1 MPWLLTAYQK
11 FKLDSVT
18 RLCLTPLQVMFQ
30 LQRGPM
36 LGGIVGH
43 SDERALLH
51 ATFLAATAPT
61 ALLMIAPQLYLQ
73 SADTASFTQMP
84 ALDLAL
90 QPGGLLNN
98 IMSLQTYTHRDR
110 VIVQPIL
117 DPFEP
122 SLNPLKL

>member
-1 MPWLLTAYQK
+1 
-11 FKLDSVT
+11 
-18 RLCLTPLQVMFQ
+18 MFQ

-90 QPGGLLNN
+90 QPGGLLN
-98 IMSLQTYTHRDR
+98 IMLSLHSHTPHDLIDFSTLH
-110 VIVQPIL
+110 
-117 DPFEP
+117 
-122 SLNPLKL
+122 LNPSTQS